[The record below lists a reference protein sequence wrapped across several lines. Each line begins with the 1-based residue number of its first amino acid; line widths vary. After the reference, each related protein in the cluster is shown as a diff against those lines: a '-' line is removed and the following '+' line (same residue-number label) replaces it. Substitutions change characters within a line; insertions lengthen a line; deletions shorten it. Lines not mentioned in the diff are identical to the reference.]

1 MPAPV
6 RIALVGNSFAAKVQL
21 PALRWAG
28 GNEVVGIA
36 GTNAPR
42 AEATAADW
50 NIPVATT
57 DWRELLALAPDLAII
72 TTPVD
77 LHAPMVRAFLAETG
91 AAILCEKPFTLNAT
105 EAADLAREGA
115 GRLCLLDH
123 QLRWSP
129 WRRRLRALVQ
139 DGFLGTPWSG
149 RIQMHFGGP
158 ARLNHAF
165 GWWYDAER
173 GGGILGAI
181 ASHLVDSLQFDMGA
195 VLAVRARLATYRKT
209 RPDAEGIEREVTAD
223 EHATLWLRMANG
235 AEVSVDTN
243 IMAPNSTGSL
253 VEYVGSEGT
262 LRLEEEDRLLG
273 AKHDAKIAPI
283 ELDASVPTH
292 TELGMPDQGIFARIL
307 PLYLKDVI
315 SAVGEGSATL
325 ADAATFTDGIA
336 TMRVL
341 DAARRSATE
350 GTWVP
355 CQP

>member
-1 MPAPV
+1 MSDPV
-6 RIALVGNSFAAKVQL
+6 RVALVGNSFAAKVQL

-28 GNEVVGIA
+28 DNEVVGIA
-36 GTNAPR
+36 GANGPK
-42 AEATAADW
+42 AESTAADW
-50 NIPVATT
+50 KIPVATT
-57 DWRELLALAPDLAII
+57 DWRELLALDPGLAII

-77 LHAPMVRAFLAETG
+77 LHAPMVRAFLAETN
-91 AAILCEKPFTLNAT
+91 AAILCEKPFTLSAS
-105 EAADLAREGA
+105 EAEELTQAGA

-129 WRRRLRALVQ
+129 WRQKLRSLVK

-149 RIQMHFGGP
+149 RIQMHMGGP
-158 ARLNHAF
+158 ARLDHPF
-165 GWWYDAER
+165 GWWYDAKR

-181 ASHLVDSLQFDMGA
+181 ASHLVDALQVDMGS

-209 RPDAEGIEREVTAD
+209 RPDADGIEREVTAD

-253 VEYVGSEGT
+253 IEYIGSEGT
-262 LRLEEEDRLLG
+262 LRLEDEVHLLG
-273 AKHDAKIAPI
+273 AKHGTAIAPI
-283 ELDASVPTH
+283 ELSTNVPTH
-292 TELGMPDQGIFARIL
+292 DELGMPDQGIFARIL

-315 SAVGEGSATL
+315 AAVRDGQQVLEG
-325 ADAATFTDGIA
+325 AATFADGIA

-341 DAARRSATE
+341 DAARRSASE